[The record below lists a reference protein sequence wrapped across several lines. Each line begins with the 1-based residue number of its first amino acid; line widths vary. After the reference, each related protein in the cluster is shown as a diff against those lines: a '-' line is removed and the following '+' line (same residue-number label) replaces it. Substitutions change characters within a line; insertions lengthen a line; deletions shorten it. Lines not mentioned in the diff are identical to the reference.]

1 MAIEV
6 SGISLE
12 AFLKDPYEVH
22 CVKVLRAYRSVTAK
36 RMGELT
42 FQSEGAVRNAEGDLR
57 GVTKSQVE
65 LYCQGMQ
72 ISIIDFCH
80 SANAFQDSAYDTSGL
95 SEMARRII
103 TWHND
108 VWHLR

>member
-42 FQSEGAVRNAEGDLR
+42 FQSEGAVR
-57 GVTKSQVE
+57 
-65 LYCQGMQ
+65 MQ
-72 ISIIDFCH
+72 K
-80 SANAFQDSAYDTSGL
+80 
-95 SEMARRII
+95 
-103 TWHND
+103 
-108 VWHLR
+108 VV

>member
-1 MAIEV
+1 MAIKV
-6 SGISLE
+6 SGISLD

-42 FQSEGAVRNAEGDLR
+42 FQSEGGLR
-57 GVTKSQVE
+57 GVTKNQVK

-72 ISIIDFCH
+72 ISIIDFYH
-80 SANAFQDSAYDTSGL
+80 SANAFQDSAYDTSGFP
-95 SEMARRII
+95 R
-103 TWHND
+103 WQD
-108 VWHLR
+108 VL

>member
-1 MAIEV
+1 M
-6 SGISLE
+6 
-12 AFLKDPYEVH
+12 KDPYEVH
-22 CVKVLRAYRSVTAK
+22 CVKVLRAYRSVTTK

-103 TWHND
+103 TWYND